1 MGNFNEIYE
10 KICEET
16 DKKAMLNAVNE
27 KFLIFITIILIFAFI
42 FLMFFY
48 IQIALIIATISV
60 IGYVIYYFYRI
71 IRPSRKKYEMPYKE
85 RYKFLIISKLVKYYD
100 DNLYY
105 HPYLGISMEEYKR
118 AGFNPYDAIDS
129 EDTIKG
135 ELGGTLP
142 IKVSDVTVRI
152 KNDPRSSGLP
162 YSVKKFEGLLAQ
174 VTLKKS
180 IHSKIFVYKD
190 SFMDGKEIL
199 RTESIEFNN
208 YYDMYA
214 EDKLL
219 AMRIFTSDVIDYILH
234 LRKDDNIDF
243 DFTIIDNQLSI
254 RLKCSKMFEPPSQKD
269 FLNKKV
275 LHSYYKTLD
284 TLFTLCQKLADIIES
299 KEL

>member
-1 MGNFNEIYE
+1 MGNFNEIYQR
-10 KICEET
+10 ICEET
-16 DKKAMLNAVNE
+16 DKKAMLHAVNE
-27 KFLIFITIILIFAFI
+27 KFI
-42 FLMFFY
+42 
-48 IQIALIIATISV
+48 IALILILILAFIILMIFSTQLALIVATIGV
-60 IGYVIYYFYRI
+60 IGYVIYYFYRA
-71 IRPSRKKYEMPYKE
+71 IRPSRKKYEMPYEE
-85 RYKFLIISKLVKYYD
+85 RYKFLIISKLVTYYD

-105 HPYLGISMEEYKR
+105 HPYMGISLEEYRR

-135 ELGGTLP
+135 DLGGSLP
-142 IKVSDVTVRI
+142 VKVADVTVRI
-152 KNDPRSSGLP
+152 KNNPHSSGVP
-162 YSVKKFEGLLAQ
+162 YSIKKFEGLLAQ

-190 SFMDGKEIL
+190 SFMEGKEVIK
-199 RTESIEFNN
+199 TDSIEFNN

-234 LRKDDNIDF
+234 LRKDNDIDF
-243 DFTIIDNQLSI
+243 DFTIIDNQLSV
-254 RLKCSKMFEPPSQKD
+254 RLRCSKMFEPPSQKD

-275 LHSYYKTLD
+275 LHNYYKTLD
-284 TLFTLCQKLADIIES
+284 TLFTICQKLNEIIES